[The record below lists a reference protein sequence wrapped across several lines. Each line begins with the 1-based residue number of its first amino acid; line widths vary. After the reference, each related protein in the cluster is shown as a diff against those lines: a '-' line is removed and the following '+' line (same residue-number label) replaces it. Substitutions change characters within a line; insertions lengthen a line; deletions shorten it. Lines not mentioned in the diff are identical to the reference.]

1 MRIVTRPD
9 FDGVVCAVL
18 LRDALDKMAAVV
30 WTQPN
35 DIQQGMMTVGSD
47 DILANLPFDERCGL
61 WFDHHFSNQ
70 TDHPFEGAFAI
81 APSAAG
87 VIFDY
92 YQGRFTCDFGELVA
106 ATDKIDSA
114 DLNLEEVKRPEEF
127 PYILLSMTLGGRSTE
142 DLIYADRLVELL
154 RGQDLNQVMQDRE
167 VAQRCR
173 AVISQNRVYA
183 DFLEA
188 HTRMEAQI
196 SITDFRGIDNPPDGN
211 RFLVYALFPDAVA
224 NIKMYHYEEKLVVK
238 VGHSILKSGC
248 RVNVGKLLA
257 NFHGGG
263 HRGAGACRFPIDE
276 TDRLLPQIM
285 NALLGNEPN

>member
-18 LRDALDKMAAVV
+18 LLDALDPTAPVI

-35 DIQQGMMTVGSD
+35 DVQQGMLEVRAD
-47 DILANLPFDERCGL
+47 DILANLPFDERCDL

-70 TDHPFEGAFAI
+70 IERPFNGAFAI

-87 VIFDY
+87 IIFDY
-92 YQGRFTCDFGELVA
+92 YQGRFSRDFSELVS

-114 DLNLEEVKRPEEF
+114 DLNLEEIKSPERF
-127 PYILLSMTLGGRSTE
+127 PYILLSMSLAGRTTN

-154 RGQDLNQVMQDRE
+154 RIQSLEAIMKDRE

-173 AVISQNRVYA
+173 TVITENQTYEDYLR
-183 DFLEA
+183 A
-188 HTRMEAQI
+188 HTRMERHV
-196 SITDFRGIDNPPDGN
+196 SITDFRSIENPPDGN
-211 RFLVYALFPDAVA
+211 RFLVYALFPEAMV
-224 NIKMYHYEEKLVVK
+224 NIKLYHYEGQLVVK

-248 RVNVGKLLA
+248 RINVGKLLA
-257 NFHGGG
+257 DFHGGG
-263 HRGAGACRFPIDE
+263 HRGAGACRFPVDQ
-276 TDRLLPQIM
+276 TNARLPRIM
-285 NALLGNEPN
+285 EALLANQPN

>member
-1 MRIVTRPD
+1 MRILTRPD

-18 LRDALDKMAAVV
+18 LRDALDAEAPVV

-35 DIQQGMMTVGSD
+35 DIQQGMMSVRSD

-70 TDHPFEGAFAI
+70 IDQPFEGAFAI

-92 YQGRFTCDFGELVA
+92 YQGRFTRDFDELVT

-114 DLNLEEVKRPEEF
+114 DLNLAEIESPEDH
-127 PYILLSMTLGGRSTE
+127 PHILLSMTLAGRTTE
-142 DLIYADRLVELL
+142 DLIYADRLVDLL
-154 RGQDLNQVMQDRE
+154 QKNPLEAVLADRE
-167 VAQRCR
+167 VAQRCQE
-173 AVISQNRVYA
+173 VVSQNRVYKGY
-183 DFLEA
+183 LQEY
-188 HTRMEAQI
+188 TRMEAEV

-211 RFLVYALFPDAVA
+211 RFLVYALFPDAVV
-224 NIKMYHYEEKLVVK
+224 NVKLYHYYGKLVVK
-238 VGHSILKSGC
+238 VGHSILKDGC

-257 NFHGGG
+257 DFYGGG
-263 HRGAGACRFPIDE
+263 HRGAGACRFPIEQAD
-276 TDRLLPQIM
+276 DLLPQIM
-285 NALLGNEPN
+285 AALLANEPN

>member
-18 LRDALDKMAAVV
+18 LRDALDPAAPVI

-35 DIQQGMMTVGSD
+35 DIQQGMLEIRAD

-70 TDHPFEGAFAI
+70 VERPFEGAFAI

-87 VIFDY
+87 VIFNHY
-92 YQGRFTCDFGELVA
+92 KGRFSRSFGELVT

-114 DLNLEEVKRPEEF
+114 DLNLEEIKSPERY
-127 PYILLSMTLGGRSTE
+127 PYILLSMTLSGRTTA

-154 RGQDLNQVMQDRE
+154 GNQPLEAIMNDGKVT
-167 VAQRCR
+167 QRCR
-173 AVISQNRVYA
+173 TVIKENQTYEPYLRS
-183 DFLEA
+183 
-188 HTRMEAQI
+188 HTRMEGNV
-196 SITDFRGIDNPPDGN
+196 SITDLRGIENPPDGN
-211 RFLVYALFPDAVA
+211 RFLVYALFPDAVV
-224 NIKMYHYEEKLVVK
+224 NVKLYHHEGNLVVK

-248 RVNVGKLLA
+248 RVNVGKLLS

-263 HRGAGACRFPIDE
+263 HRGAGACRFPKGQ
-276 TDRLLPQIM
+276 TDHLLPQIM
-285 NALLGNEPN
+285 DALLANEPN

>member
-18 LRDALDKMAAVV
+18 LRDALDPAAPVI

-35 DIQQGMMTVGSD
+35 DIQQGMLEVRAD

-70 TDHPFEGAFAI
+70 IERPFEGAFAI

-92 YQGRFTCDFGELVA
+92 YQGRFSRNFGELVS

-114 DLNLEEVKRPEEF
+114 DLNLEEIKSPERY
-127 PYILLSMTLGGRSTE
+127 PYILLSMTLAGRTTE

-154 RGQDLNQVMQDRE
+154 GNQPLEAIMKDRE
-167 VAQRCR
+167 VARRCR
-173 AVISQNRVYA
+173 TVIKVNKTYEDYLRM
-183 DFLEA
+183 
-188 HTRMEAQI
+188 HTHMESDV
-196 SITDFRGIDNPPDGN
+196 SITDFRGVENPLDGN
-211 RFLVYALFPDAVA
+211 RFLVYALFPDAIV
-224 NIKMYHYEEKLVVK
+224 NVKLYHHEGKLVVK
-238 VGHSILKSGC
+238 LGHSIIKSGC

-263 HRGAGACRFPIDE
+263 HRGAGACRFPIDQ
-276 TDRLLPQIM
+276 TDLLLPRIM
-285 NALLGNEPN
+285 QALLTNEPN

>member
-18 LRDALDKMAAVV
+18 LRDALDPTAPVI

-35 DIQQGMMTVGSD
+35 DVQQGMLEVRAG
-47 DILANLPFDERCGL
+47 DILANLPFDDRCGL

-70 TDHPFEGAFAI
+70 IDRPFEGAFAI

-92 YQGRFTCDFGELVA
+92 YQGRFSRDFGELVA

-114 DLNLEEVKRPEEF
+114 DLNLEEVKSPERH
-127 PYILLSMTLGGRSTE
+127 PYILLSMTLAGRATE
-142 DLIYADRLVELL
+142 DLLYADRLVELL
-154 RGQDLNQVMQDRE
+154 RQQPLEKVMHDKE

-173 AVISQNRVYA
+173 AVIDINKSYEDYLQ
-183 DFLEA
+183 A
-188 HTRMEAQI
+188 HTRMEGQV
-196 SITDFRGIDNPPDGN
+196 SITDFRDVENPPDGN
-211 RFLVYALFPDAVA
+211 RFLVYALFPDAVV
-224 NIKMYHYEEKLVVK
+224 NVKLYHQEGKLVVK

-248 RVNVGKLLA
+248 RVNVGKLLS

-263 HRGAGACRFPIDE
+263 HRGAGACRFPIDR

-285 NALLGNEPN
+285 EALMANEPN

>member
-18 LRDALDKMAAVV
+18 LRDALDPSAPVI

-35 DIQQGMMTVGSD
+35 DVQQGMLEVRAD

-70 TDHPFEGAFAI
+70 IERPFEGAFAI

-92 YQGRFTCDFGELVA
+92 YQGRFSRDFGELVA

-114 DLNLEEVKRPEEF
+114 DLNLEEIKSPERY
-127 PYILLSMTLGGRSTE
+127 PYILLSMTLSGRTTE

-154 RGQDLNQVMQDRE
+154 RDKPLEAIMNDSE
-167 VAQRCR
+167 VAQRGR
-173 AVISQNRVYA
+173 TVIKENQIYEEYLRTY
-183 DFLEA
+183 
-188 HTRMEAQI
+188 TRMKGDL
-196 SITDFRGIDNPPDGN
+196 SITDFRDIDTPSDGN
-211 RFLVYALFPDAVA
+211 RFLVYALFPEAVV
-224 NIKMYHYEEKLVVK
+224 NVKLYHHEGKLVVK
-238 VGHSILKSGC
+238 VGHSILKDGC
-248 RVNVGKLLA
+248 RVNVGKLLSH
-257 NFHGGG
+257 FHGGG
-263 HRGAGACRFPIDE
+263 HRGAGACRFPIDQ
-276 TDRLLPQIM
+276 TDTLLPQIM
-285 NALLGNEPN
+285 DALLANE

>member
-18 LRDALDKMAAVV
+18 LRDALEPAAPVI

-35 DIQQGMMTVGSD
+35 DIQQGMLEIRTD

-70 TDHPFEGAFAI
+70 IERPFEGAFAI

-92 YQGRFTCDFGELVA
+92 YRGRFSRDFSELVG

-114 DLNLEEVKRPEEF
+114 DLNLEEIKSPEHY
-127 PYILLSMTLGGRSTE
+127 PYILLSMTLAGRTTE
-142 DLIYADRLVELL
+142 DLIYADRLVDLL
-154 RGQDLNQVMQDRE
+154 GNQPLEAILKDSQ
-167 VAQRCR
+167 VAQRSR
-173 AVISQNRVYA
+173 EVVVENQSYEEYLVR
-183 DFLEA
+183 
-188 HTRMEAQI
+188 HTRMEGGV

-211 RFLVYALFPDAVA
+211 RFLVYALFPDAMV
-224 NIKMYHYEEKLVVK
+224 NVKLYHHEGKLVVK
-238 VGHSILKSGC
+238 VGHSILTSGC
-248 RVNVGKLLA
+248 RVNIGKLLSH
-257 NFHGGG
+257 FHGGG
-263 HRGAGACRFPIDE
+263 HRGAGACRFPIDQ
-276 TDRLLPQIM
+276 TDHLLPRIM
-285 NALLGNEPN
+285 AALLANEPN

>member
-18 LRDALDKMAAVV
+18 LRDAVDDSAPVI

-35 DIQQGMMTVGSD
+35 DIQHGMLNVQAD
-47 DILANLPFDERCGL
+47 DILANLPFDDRCGL

-70 TDHPFEGAFAI
+70 TERPFEGAFAI

-87 VIFDY
+87 VIYNY
-92 YQGRFTCDFGELVA
+92 YRGRFSREFDELVA
-106 ATDKIDSA
+106 AADKIDSA
-114 DLNLEEVKRPEEF
+114 DLNLDEIKRPQEH
-127 PYILLSMTLGGRSTE
+127 PYILLSMTLAGRNTE

-154 RGQDLNQVMQDRE
+154 GEQDLGQVIQDQE

-173 AVISQNRVYA
+173 TVVSQNQVY
-183 DFLEA
+183 EA
-188 HTRMEAQI
+188 YLKRHTRMEAEV

-211 RFLVYALFPDAVA
+211 RFLVYALFPDTTVNA
-224 NIKMYHYEEKLVVK
+224 KLYHHEDKLVVK
-238 VGHSILKSGC
+238 LGHSILKSGC
-248 RVNVGKLLA
+248 RINVGKLLA

-263 HRGAGACRFPIDE
+263 HRGAGACRFPIDQ
-276 TDRLLPQIM
+276 TDQLLPQILDT
-285 NALLGNEPN
+285 LLANEPN

>member
-18 LRDALDKMAAVV
+18 LRDALNPKAPVV

-35 DIQQGMMTVGSD
+35 DIQLGMLEVRSD
-47 DILANLPFDERCGL
+47 DILANLPYDERCGL

-70 TDHPFEGAFAI
+70 IERPFEGAFAI

-87 VIFDY
+87 VIFKY
-92 YQGRFTCDFGELVA
+92 YQGRFSHDFGELVA

-114 DLNLEEVKRPEEF
+114 DLNLEEIKAPQGY
-127 PYILLSMTLGGRSTE
+127 PYILLSMTLAGRTTA

-154 RGQDLNQVMQDRE
+154 REQPLETLMNDHE
-167 VAQRCR
+167 VGQRCR
-173 AVISQNRVYA
+173 TAVSQNQVYEGY
-183 DFLEA
+183 LQA
-188 HTRMEAQI
+188 HTHMEGQV
-196 SITDFRGIDNPPDGN
+196 SITDFRGIENPPDGN
-211 RFLVYALFPDAVA
+211 RFLVYALFPEALV
-224 NIKMYHYEEKLVVK
+224 NIKLYHYEGKLVVK

-257 NFHGGG
+257 NFGGGG
-263 HRGAGACRFPIDE
+263 HRGAGACRFPIDQ
-276 TDRLLPQIM
+276 TDLLLPRIL
-285 NALLGNEPN
+285 NVLLANKAN